1 MPSSKKS
8 LPGEGGKYFSLEIS
22 GEEVRQ
28 WQLFGSSWPSVDGLL
43 HWSGTQEVVVPES
56 IKTTGKKPQYLSFCS
71 INVNEFLF
79 STATKV
85 LSSVAS
91 MLLSI
96 VL

>member
-1 MPSSKKS
+1 M
-8 LPGEGGKYFSLEIS
+8 
-22 GEEVRQ
+22 
-28 WQLFGSSWPSVDGLL
+28 
-43 HWSGTQEVVVPES
+43 VVPES